1 MLKDP
6 IGEDQEAVALNIT
19 LKKQAKG
26 GYTWD
31 IKTAGWS
38 AGDIVGKVEEAD
50 RMMRERF
57 GEIE

>member
-1 MLKDP
+1 MVRNP
-6 IGEDQEAVALNIT
+6 VGEDQEAVALNIT

-38 AGDIVGKVEEAD
+38 AEDIVKKVDEAD
-50 RMMRERF
+50 RMMRDKF
-57 GEIE
+57 GDVE

>member
-19 LKKQAKG
+19 LKKQARG

-38 AGDIVGKVEEAD
+38 AGEIVTKLKKQIG
-50 RMMRERF
+50 
-57 GEIE
+57 